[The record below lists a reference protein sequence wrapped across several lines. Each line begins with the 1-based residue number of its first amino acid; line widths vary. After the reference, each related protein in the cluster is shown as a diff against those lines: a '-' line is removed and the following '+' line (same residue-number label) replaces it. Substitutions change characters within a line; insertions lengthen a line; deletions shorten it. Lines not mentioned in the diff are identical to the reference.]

1 MRYAIALLLLTVTA
15 AAEVR
20 EVKPN
25 LHLLPPIIPTPETI
39 AERVENKA
47 RVAAMRERAIAMR
60 ELAGV
65 GTNQLDSVAISNQ
78 VAQIRERGA
87 MLLGL
92 STVITDTR
100 TNIVE
105 TADLADAEIA
115 GLYIRQMRKA
125 APPLIEAAQ
134 TNTIEY
140 AIGAGIRQDINH
152 KPTE

>member
-65 GTNQLDSVAISNQ
+65 STNAMDSVAISNQ
-78 VAQIRERGA
+78 VAQIRERGII
-87 MLLGL
+87 LQGL
-92 STVITDTR
+92 AAVVADTR
-100 TNIVE
+100 SNMVE
-105 TADLADAEIA
+105 VASLSDAEVA
-115 GLYIRQMRKA
+115 GLYIAQMRKA
-125 APPLIEAAQ
+125 ADELLTTAK
-134 TNTIEY
+134 TNTIEHI
-140 AIGAGIRQDINH
+140 IGAGMRQDLRG
-152 KPTE
+152 E

>member
-78 VAQIRERGA
+78 VAQIRERGII
-87 MLLGL
+87 LQGL
-92 STVITDTR
+92 AAVVADTR
-100 TNIVE
+100 SNMVE
-105 TADLADAEIA
+105 VASLSDAEVA
-115 GLYIRQMRKA
+115 GLYIAQMRKA
-125 APPLIEAAQ
+125 ADELLTTAK
-134 TNTIEY
+134 TNTIEHI
-140 AIGAGIRQDINH
+140 IGAGMRQDLRG
-152 KPTE
+152 EQ